1 MGFSLKRPQ
10 ARRQRQE
17 DFYWRLGLGQN
28 LQKRLHGSIKV
39 KQKKVEFT
47 LYLISKMTPS
57 SFGVS
62 ELRKCESGVE
72 GWYKLLTQGEGEFY
86 NEPVIE
92 EEDNVTAHIRNLKVG
107 KDLYLYRLHS
117 SSSSITKILHLLDIY
132 LEFLFEEHRNPAK
145 DQPPGSSGAAQH
157 EGIIQSTLVFRLRS
171 NYNHLLQLGVIKI
184 CALVFHEL
192 LSLAYRM
199 LQF

>member
-1 MGFSLKRPQ
+1 M
-10 ARRQRQE
+10 
-17 DFYWRLGLGQN
+17 
-28 LQKRLHGSIKV
+28 
-39 KQKKVEFT
+39 KQKKAEFT

-107 KDLYLYRLHS
+107 KDLYLYQCR
-117 SSSSITKILHLLDIY
+117 
-132 LEFLFEEHRNPAK
+132 
-145 DQPPGSSGAAQH
+145 
-157 EGIIQSTLVFRLRS
+157 
-171 NYNHLLQLGVIKI
+171 
-184 CALVFHEL
+184 
-192 LSLAYRM
+192 
-199 LQF
+199 

>member
-1 MGFSLKRPQ
+1 MGFSFKRPQ

-28 LQKRLHGSIKV
+28 FQKRLHGSIEV
-39 KQKKVEFT
+39 KQKKAEFT

-117 SSSSITKILHLLDIY
+117 SSRYSVSQKYCIY
-132 LEFLFEEHRNPAK
+132 L
-145 DQPPGSSGAAQH
+145 
-157 EGIIQSTLVFRLRS
+157 ISTLNSCLK
-171 NYNHLLQLGVIKI
+171 NTEIQPKI
-184 CALVFHEL
+184 SRQDPLVPHN
-192 LSLAYRM
+192 M
-199 LQF
+199 KV

>member
-1 MGFSLKRPQ
+1 MGFSFKRSQ

-17 DFYWRLGLGQN
+17 DFYWCLGLGQN
-28 LQKRLHGSIKV
+28 FQKRLHGSIEV
-39 KQKKVEFT
+39 KQKKAEFT

-117 SSSSITKILHLLDIY
+117 SSRYSVSQKYCIY
-132 LEFLFEEHRNPAK
+132 L
-145 DQPPGSSGAAQH
+145 
-157 EGIIQSTLVFRLRS
+157 ISTLNSCLK
-171 NYNHLLQLGVIKI
+171 NTEIQPKI
-184 CALVFHEL
+184 SRQDPLVPHN
-192 LSLAYRM
+192 M
-199 LQF
+199 KV